1 MKNKKITYDMNIKD
15 MVMIMSENNIN
26 ATTTIMHILK
36 TPHGME
42 NILYLD
48 SINIRGS
55 KIYNLYNDC
64 CEKNSTKLNRTLT
77 MIKCGIYEIEQIQEN
92 LNLTKAIP
100 FIDDNLNIKDIPQYG
115 EEFGPN
121 HEKWEEFCQKNKE
134 TFINKLNAILNEEKN
149 AKKIIKTK

>member
-1 MKNKKITYDMNIKD
+1 MNIKE
-15 MVMIMSENNIN
+15 MIITMSENNID
-26 ATTTIMHILK
+26 AATTIMYIIK

-42 NILYLD
+42 NIFCLD

-55 KIYNLYNDC
+55 KIYTLYNNC
-64 CEKNSTKLNRTLT
+64 CEKNSAKLDRTLT

-100 FIDDNLNIKDIPQYG
+100 FIDDNLNIKGIPQYG
-115 EEFGPN
+115 KKFGPN

-149 AKKIIKTK
+149 AKKNNQNKIKTV